1 MAKQKK
7 TNVRDLVIGI
17 VIGFLIALV
26 LSSILNAYIFKTIIK
41 ENRAQS
47 AIILELMERN

>member
-7 TNVRDLVIGI
+7 TNVRDLIIGI

-26 LSSILNAYIFKTIIK
+26 LSSIFNAYIFKTIIR

-47 AIILELMERN
+47 ETIQELMERN